1 LRLVLPSGDD
11 CAFVALLHRG
21 SPLVAA
27 PAICYTCQHEYDKAA
42 RFSKAIQLSPTAI
55 HYQNRGMAY
64 FHAGDYDKAIVDFG
78 DAIGL
83 AREMQ
88 PGRRERTGG
97 RGSVYVRKGDYD
109 KAQSDFNK
117 AIHRR
122 GPDFDST
129 AIEVATKLTQKYA
142 FLVALCHGAWT
153 ACIRIAYAGNANLW
167 LWTVSVCNFAQA
179 PVSGDSRLT

>member
-1 LRLVLPSGDD
+1 MNTIK
-11 CAFVALLHRG
+11 
-21 SPLVAA
+21 PL
-27 PAICYTCQHEYDKAA
+27 
-42 RFSKAIQLSPTAI
+42 
-55 HYQNRGMAY
+55 
-64 FHAGDYDKAIVDFG
+64 
-78 DAIGL
+78 GL
-83 AREMQ
+83 AKLFSLAPQPFIIKIVAWLISMREITTRLSLTLATRLGWRGKMQ